1 MLPGSRYFKGV
12 KMGLFGKNK
21 GVIGVDIGSSSI
33 KIVELKETKKGYL
46 LANYGIAH
54 IPSEVIV
61 DGAIMDS
68 SAVVEAIKNL
78 IAEKKIKTRDAA
90 ISVSG
95 HSVIIKKI
103 TLPAMTEAEL
113 EESIQWEAEQYIP
126 FPISDV
132 NMDFHILEMVAG
144 QSQMDVLI
152 VAVKK
157 DMINDYTA
165 VMAEAGLNPV
175 VVDVDSFALENAYCI
190 NYDILPDETVALV
203 NMGANVTN
211 INILKGGTSTLT
223 RDVSVGGRQITN
235 EIQKN
240 VGVGF
245 DDAEILKC
253 GGEVSGVDSKDIDG
267 IVKLGANA
275 IVTEVQRSLD
285 FYLSTS
291 HEGKID
297 RVYLSG
303 GSSKIKGIAATVTER
318 TGIPTELIDPF
329 LKIGFNQKTFNSVI
343 LKKDA
348 PLLCVGVGLAIRK
361 PGDK

>member
-1 MLPGSRYFKGV
+1 MD
-12 KMGLFGKNK
+12 LFGKKKN
-21 GVIGVDIGSSSI
+21 VIGVDIGSSSI
-33 KIVELKETKKGYL
+33 KMVELKETKTGYKL
-46 LANYGIAH
+46 INYGIIP

-68 SAVVEAIKNL
+68 SAIVEAIKSL
-78 IAEKKIKTRDAA
+78 LAEKKIKTKDAA

-132 NMDFHILEMVAG
+132 NMDFHILEMASG
-144 QSQMDVLI
+144 QPQMDVLI

-175 VVDVDSFALENAYCI
+175 VVDVDSFALENMYCV
-190 NYDILPDETVALV
+190 NYDVMPEETVALV
-203 NMGANVTN
+203 NMGANVIN

-223 RDVSVGGRQITN
+223 RDVTVGGRQISN
-235 EIQKN
+235 EIQKQL
-240 VGVGF
+240 GVSF
-245 DDAEILKC
+245 EDAELLKC
-253 GGEVSGVDSKDIDG
+253 GGEVSGVDLKKVKE
-267 IVKLGANA
+267 IVKTASNTL
-275 IVTEVQRSLD
+275 VTEVQRSID
-285 FYLSTS
+285 FYLSTA
-291 HEGKID
+291 HEGRID

-303 GSSKIKGIAATVTER
+303 GSSKIKGIAEAISER
-318 TGIPTELIDPF
+318 TGIPAAGVDPF
-329 LKIGFNQKTFNSVI
+329 LKIGFNHKMFDPEDV
-343 LKKDA
+343 KKDA
-348 PLLCVGVGLAIRK
+348 AFLSVGVGLAIRR

>member
-1 MLPGSRYFKGV
+1 MA
-12 KMGLFGKNK
+12 LFGKKK
-21 GVIGVDIGSSSI
+21 GVIGVDIGSSAI
-33 KIVELKETKKGYL
+33 KIVELKDTKKGYQL
-46 LANYGIAH
+46 TNYGIVPL
-54 IPSEVIV
+54 PSEVIV

-68 SAVVEAIKNL
+68 SAIVEAIKNL
-78 IAEKKIKTRDAA
+78 LAEKKMKTRDAA

-103 TLPAMTEAEL
+103 TLPVMTEAEL

-132 NMDFHILEMVAG
+132 NIDFHILEMAPG
-144 QSQMDVLI
+144 QPQMDVLI

-165 VMAEAGLNPV
+165 AIAEAGLNPV
-175 VVDVDSFALENAYCI
+175 VVDVDSFALENMYCI
-190 NYDILPDETVALV
+190 NYDIVPEETVALV
-203 NMGANVTN
+203 NMGANITN

-235 EIQKN
+235 EIQKHA
-240 VGVGF
+240 GVSF
-245 DDAEILKC
+245 EDAEILKC
-253 GGEVSGVDSKDIDG
+253 GGEVNGVDSKDIDA
-267 IVKLGANA
+267 IVKFGANA
-275 IVTEVQRSLD
+275 LVTEVQRSLN

-297 RVYLSG
+297 RVYLGG
-303 GSSKIKGIAATVTER
+303 GSSKIKGIADVIAER
-318 TGIPTELIDPF
+318 TGFPTELIDPF
-329 LKIGFNQKTFNSVI
+329 LKIGFNQKTFDPDA

-348 PLLCVGVGLAIRK
+348 PLLCVGVGLATRR

>member
-1 MLPGSRYFKGV
+1 MNLFKR
-12 KMGLFGKNK
+12 KK

-33 KIVELKETKKGYL
+33 KIVELKETSRGYQL
-46 LANYGIAH
+46 VNYGIAPL
-54 IPSEVIV
+54 PSEVIV

-68 SAVVEAIKNL
+68 SAIVEVIKNL
-78 IAEKKIKTRDAA
+78 LAERKIKTRDAA

-132 NMDFHILEMVAG
+132 NIDFHILEMVPG

-165 VMAEAGLNPV
+165 VMAEAGINPV
-175 VVDVDSFALENAYCI
+175 VVDVDSFALENTYCI
-190 NYDILPDETVALV
+190 NYDIFPEQTVALV

-235 EIQKN
+235 EIQKH
-240 VGVGF
+240 VGVSF
-245 DDAEILKC
+245 EDAEMLKY
-253 GGEVSGVDSKDIDG
+253 GGKVSGVDAREIDG
-267 IVKLGANA
+267 MIKSGSNA
-275 IVTEVQRSLD
+275 LVTEVQRSLD

-291 HEGKID
+291 HEGNIE

-303 GSSKIKGIAATVTER
+303 GSSKIKGIVGIIAER
-318 TGIPTELIDPF
+318 TGIPTELMDPF
-329 LKIGFNQKTFNSVI
+329 HKIGFNQKTFDLES

-361 PGDK
+361 PGDKLT

>member
-1 MLPGSRYFKGV
+1 MN
-12 KMGLFGKNK
+12 LFSKKK
-21 GVIGVDIGSSSI
+21 GVIGIDIGSSSI
-33 KIVELKETKKGYL
+33 KMVELKETKKGYQ
-46 LANYGIAH
+46 LASYGIAP

-68 SAVVEAIKNL
+68 TAIVDAIKAL
-78 IAEKKIKTRDAA
+78 LAEKKVKTKDVA

-132 NMDFHILEMVAG
+132 NMDFHILEMVSG
-144 QSQMDVLI
+144 QPQMDVLI

-175 VVDVDSFALENAYCI
+175 VVDVDSFAIENMFCI
-190 NYDILPDETVALV
+190 NNDIAPEETVALV

-223 RDVSVGGRQITN
+223 RDVSAGGRQITI
-235 EIQKN
+235 EIQKHF
-240 VGVGF
+240 GVSYE
-245 DDAEILKC
+245 DAEILKC
-253 GGEVSGVDSKDIDG
+253 GGEVEGVDSTGVDEIIKT
-267 IVKLGANA
+267 ASNA
-275 IVTEVQRSLD
+275 LITEVQRSFD
-285 FYLSTS
+285 FYLSTA
-291 HEGKID
+291 HEGHID
-297 RVYLSG
+297 KAYLSG
-303 GSSKIKGIAATVTER
+303 GSSKIKGIAEGISER
-318 TGIPTELIDPF
+318 TGIPTETADPF
-329 LKIGFNQKTFNSVI
+329 LRIGYNTKAFDPEV
-343 LKKDA
+343 LKRDA
-348 PLLCVGVGLAIRK
+348 PFLCVGVGLAIRR

>member
-1 MLPGSRYFKGV
+1 MDLFKR
-12 KMGLFGKNK
+12 KK
-21 GVIGVDIGSSSI
+21 GVIGIDIGSSSI
-33 KIVELKETKKGYL
+33 KMVELKETNKGYQL
-46 LANYGIAH
+46 VNYGIAP

-68 SAVVEAIKNL
+68 ITVVDVIKRL
-78 IAEKKIKTRDAA
+78 LSEKKVKTRDAA

-132 NMDFHILEMVAG
+132 NMDFHILEMAPG
-144 QSQMDVLI
+144 QPQMDVLI

-175 VVDVDSFALENAYCI
+175 VVDVDSFALENMYCV
-190 NYDILPDETVALV
+190 NYDVLPDETVALV
-203 NMGANVTN
+203 NLGANITN

-235 EIQKN
+235 EIQKQM
-240 VGVGF
+240 GVSF
-245 DDAEILKC
+245 EDAEALKC
-253 GGEVSGVDSKDIDG
+253 GEEAGGFSPKEVEEIIKSASSALI
-267 IVKLGANA
+267 
-275 IVTEVQRSLD
+275 TEVQRSFD
-285 FYLSTS
+285 FYISTS
-291 HEGKID
+291 HEGRID
-297 RVYLSG
+297 RAYLSG
-303 GSSKIKGIAATVTER
+303 GSSKIKGIAGSLSER
-318 TGIPTELIDPF
+318 TGIPTEMVDPF
-329 LKIGFNQKTFNSVI
+329 LKIGFNPKTFNPDD
-343 LKKDA
+343 LKRDA
-348 PLLCVGVGLAIRK
+348 PLLCVGVGLAIRR